1 MAPQAGG
8 KRKRGDRTY
17 SGDSSHDA
25 SRPSPHRPGNLS
37 LAQQGEGRD
46 FGQGRDGPDN
56 RGRGGRRAGRGARV
70 GSQGRV
76 VTNGS
81 AQVSSPEPRPDT
93 PATISIPAQQ
103 ETSRPDDTQSSIRS
117 TLPTEAPNV
126 ADPIEPPQFDYTH
139 LTDSICELWESDGK
153 QAVLGTSLKARE
165 ENDECTQSEIFQE
178 LVRAAT
184 SGRVSAASAGE
195 LVKRVIG
202 DGSNDMEA
210 TGEAPGVPSALQA
223 CFLDA
228 LSITVEALPEPPTVL
243 LRALVFSTGIPA
255 ETLRQ
260 ELEGPL
266 LQSLDLIRTTF
277 TRMGIRKQTNLLYR
291 QANFNLLREES
302 EGFAKLMT
310 ELFTTSNNEPPTSE
324 NVEDTVER
332 VKAMIGAFDLD
343 VGRTL
348 DVVLDVFGA
357 VLVKQCRFFIKFL
370 RASPWWP
377 RSLACGADGGKIAH
391 VDSLPQWAL
400 PGSTAW
406 HLTDDQ
412 RDDVAQLIEDR
423 DKLFWNRAREVGM
436 QAFYEL
442 GRERVSMQGHYT
454 EISTHK
460 EGDTDSE
467 DVMEQ
472 WISQTGTLP
481 PQGNRDAAQ
490 LLGFKLRFYS
500 SSEAR
505 TENDVLPENIVQLAA
520 LLIKVGF
527 ISLKDLYPH
536 IWHSDEEME
545 HLRQEKTKEKIDRE
559 RAARP
564 GAGARNALL
573 MAGALADDTLPTV
586 SRLRDADTRASTPAK
601 EADADAS
608 KGATKTTT
616 GSKTEPLDQK
626 VLLLRSLLAVGAIPD
641 ALFILGRFPWLLEL
655 YPDLSDYLHRI
666 IHHSLTKV
674 YSTIQPLRTRSSVR
688 YQRPTAESDIP
699 GLPKGSV
706 RLANVPSHKTL
717 RWAYLDRKDA
727 AIDGCDYKFY
737 WDEWSDNVPICHS
750 VDDVFTLSETFMKL
764 SGARLGQDPILL
776 TKLARIGKHS
786 LADDKSEVNAK
797 RWIGLCK
804 RLLIPA
810 LSFTKSNAGVV
821 GEIFEVVS
829 NRPVDVRYEIYLEWS
844 AGQTSKSP
852 ELKAAFEQAR
862 AETTDILKRISK
874 TNLRPMARSL
884 AKIAYANPHIVITTA
899 LKQIEN
905 YDSIADAFVEGAR
918 YFTDLGYDTLT
929 WALVSAMGREG
940 RKRVQEGGMF
950 RSRWLSALAAFTG
963 KIYKRYTMM
972 KPGPVLQY
980 VADQLQRGNS
990 TDLVVLEQLI
1000 LSMAGITTDTN
1011 YNDAQIQAMGGGEL
1025 LQAQTVLQLLDKR
1038 HESKTTAKRLMKS
1051 LRDGGLT
1058 GRLLVSLA
1066 QRRQACV
1073 FDHDSEDAPLK
1084 LLGNTFDEL
1093 HRVTAQYLDLLM
1105 SNLTPEELQDVIPDV
1120 IELLLDYGIYP
1131 EIAFWL
1137 CRPTIARRMAEA
1149 DKSHNQKR
1157 PSEDGLAK
1165 EIPNGDIEMTDEANG
1180 MGEEDGEALESDVTP
1195 DNAATPSAAE
1205 ISGTLLNGD
1214 NPDADLELVSDA
1226 NKKDAGQWHPILQ
1239 SIMDSIRPGLP
1250 TEVVDV
1256 IGLGF
1261 YVTFWQLS
1269 LYDITIP
1276 GKSYEDEVER
1286 QKRRIAAI
1294 TADRADVSV
1303 SGSRRKEADKRQL
1316 SELID
1321 RLLAENRDHLKA
1333 YGECKKRLLRERDQ
1347 WFAGIGR
1354 KYEQL
1359 NSALMECCFLPRILC
1374 SPIDSFFCFK
1384 MVKLLS
1390 TNGTPNFRTLGFYDL
1405 IFKQDRLTSLIFT
1418 STSKEADNLGRFLN
1432 EILRDLG
1439 RWHKDKT
1446 VFEREAYGSKRTLP
1460 GFAMQLD
1467 PAGKPTIFLSYEDF
1481 RRILAKWHGMVFGA
1495 MQNCLSSTEY
1505 MHIRNAISVLRS
1517 ISQHFPVISFHGT
1530 SLQKII
1536 TSLSTSDMEDVV
1548 VSSKAVMGALTRRE
1562 KSWML
1567 IQAFRKGQEKS
1578 TNGEKAS
1585 TPDAAAQ
1592 KRSEST
1598 LNAAA
1603 DDFKPAAD
1611 PASQSA
1617 EKKAAEDGEV
1627 DDSQVVATESK
1638 PSQATAVESKADV
1651 KAEQNPAAGQAPS
1664 NSQSGPPASAPG
1676 ASAPLLHRSRPD
1688 SSSSSNAT
1696 KPATPSY
1703 RDTMNSNRGTPQP
1716 ASVPR
1721 RPEHDRIAHS
1731 AQTEPD
1737 LPNRPERTEKSD
1749 RLDRPERAERPDSRS
1764 SRPADTRYPTRAP
1777 LPTDLVR
1784 DPKERPRYRDEPERG
1799 QLGSHSRDFDHRVRG
1814 QDRAHDSRPLADR
1827 SEPPRGHDHGPP
1839 SRLRVDERPSGA
1851 PLRDQGPPM
1860 WEAERSNRSRPALE
1874 PQSDRFAE
1882 SRAPQSSM
1890 APPRPQTNP
1899 QGEGVGINPERAALI
1914 GSGLDSRTGMSIKG
1928 QGDER
1933 ASRTSRPTSPRRG
1946 DDHHSGRRTDRPD
1959 NETLPPSRQPPRHT
1973 EGGRNRSDR
1982 PGLAPTWDRHS
1993 SHNDREM
2000 RHPPPQSP
2008 QVDMNHGR
2016 LNQDSRYSS
2025 HTQEEAPVSSTST
2038 SDIPSGPRGR
2048 NSLPGGRAP
2057 LPPQA
2062 PPLNTQQLPQPGP
2075 FRPGGPDGQTPTGPS
2090 ARSHTRNN
2098 SYHES
2103 TGFGPASTPATPAA
2117 DTTGV
2122 HPDRLKHIAPSPTDG
2137 QGSRT
2142 APFAARPPPP
2152 SPVQSSPPRVPS
2164 GPRGSAPSGAPSG
2177 PSPTTRGPP
2186 SGPQF
2191 GTDSAMRGGRGNR
2204 HPLTAVNNHLQ
2215 QAGQGT
2221 SIRGRGGMRNA
2232 GSMPP
2237 HGGQPVPMAGSV
2249 PDVRSEVT
2257 LPPQQNGERPDLFN
2271 SRAPNPNDT
2280 GAAQQQQYS
2289 ERPPMHRQPVQ
2300 REDIQRAPG
2309 GRRGDLMD
2317 EGEQSNRGAVRHSNS
2332 RQQTPERESTRR
2344 SERDGSHREHGKD
2357 RDRDRE
2363 YRKDGAG
2370 DGPRISS
2377 SRRDEEPGR
2386 RSGRGREGG
2395 NGMPGPQMEP
2405 SGPPTHEAGPR
2416 RGQGAGYGPGSG
2428 PRRGYDERGE
2438 PRGPPGPAPAG
2449 DLPPRKH
2456 GRDGEA
2462 APYGPNSGGGRG
2474 GMRMAS
2480 ESKRPRRGG

>member
-17 SGDSSHDA
+17 SGDSLHDA

-37 LAQQGEGRD
+37 LAQQSE
-46 FGQGRDGPDN
+46 GRDGPES
-56 RGRGGRRAGRGARV
+56 RGRGGRRGGRGARA
-70 GSQGRV
+70 GSQGRA
-76 VTNGS
+76 VTNGP
-81 AQVSSPEPRPDT
+81 AQVSSPEPRPAT
-93 PATISIPAQQ
+93 PATAAIPAQQ
-103 ETSRPDDTQSSIRS
+103 EVPGPEDAQSSIRS
-117 TLPTEAPNV
+117 TLATEAPTGV
-126 ADPIEPPQFDYTH
+126 DPVEPPQFDYTH
-139 LTDSICELWESDGK
+139 LTDDICAAWESDG
-153 QAVLGTSLKARE
+153 QQVVLSTALKARE
-165 ENDECTQSEIFQE
+165 GSDENTLSEIFQE
-178 LVRAAT
+178 LVRAAI

-202 DGSNDMEA
+202 DGSKDMDAEE
-210 TGEAPGVPSALQA
+210 EAPGVPSVLEAS
-223 CFLDA
+223 FLDA
-228 LSITVEALPEPPTVL
+228 LSITIEALPDPPTVF

-255 ETLRQ
+255 ETFRQ

-266 LQSLDLIRTTF
+266 LQSLELIRTTF

-377 RSLACGADGGKIAH
+377 RSHASNGDRGKVAH
-391 VDSLPQWAL
+391 VDNLPQWAL
-400 PGSTAW
+400 PGSSAW

-423 DKLFWNRAREVGM
+423 DKLFWSRARQVGM

-442 GRERVSMQGHYT
+442 GRERVSMQDHFT
-454 EISTHK
+454 EIAAQNDGS
-460 EGDTDSE
+460 TDSE
-467 DVMEQ
+467 DFMEQ
-472 WISQTGTLP
+472 WMSQTGTIP
-481 PQGNRDAAQ
+481 PKGNRDAAQ

-545 HLRQEKTKEKIDRE
+545 NLRHEKTKEKIDRE

-564 GAGARNALL
+564 GASAKNALL
-573 MAGALADDTLPTV
+573 MAGALADDTLPPV
-586 SRLRDADTRASTPAK
+586 SRLRDAETRASTPAK
-601 EADADAS
+601 EADADAGKS
-608 KGATKTTT
+608 ATKTATS
-616 GSKTEPLDQK
+616 SKTEPLDQK

-674 YSTIQPLRTRSSVR
+674 YSTLQPLRTRSSVH

-706 RLANVPSHKTL
+706 RLANAPSHKTL
-717 RWAYLDRKDA
+717 RWAHLDRKDA

-776 TKLARIGKHS
+776 TKLARIGKNS
-786 LADDKSEVNAK
+786 LADDKSELNAE

-821 GEIFEVVS
+821 GEVFEVVS
-829 NRPVDVRYEIYLEWS
+829 NLPVDVRYEIYLEWS
-844 AGQTSKSP
+844 AGQTSRSP

-884 AKIAYANPHIVITTA
+884 AKIAFANPHIVITTA

-963 KIYKRYTMM
+963 KIYKRYNMM
-972 KPGPVLQY
+972 RPGPVLQY
-980 VADQLQRGNS
+980 VADQLQKGNS

-1051 LRDGGLT
+1051 LRDSGLT

-1073 FDHDSEDAPLK
+1073 FDDDSEDAPLK

-1093 HRVTAQYLDLLM
+1093 HRVMAQYLDLLM
-1105 SNLTPEELQDVIPDV
+1105 SNLTADELQDVIPDV

-1137 CRPTIARRMAEA
+1137 CRPTIARRMVED
-1149 DKSHNQKR
+1149 DKAHNQKR
-1157 PSEDGLAK
+1157 SSEDGLAR
-1165 EIPNGDIEMTDEANG
+1165 ELPNDIEMIDEANG
-1180 MGEEDGEALESDVTP
+1180 TGEEDGEALESEVTP
-1195 DNAATPSAAE
+1195 ENAATPSAAE

-1239 SIMDSIRPGLP
+1239 SIMDSIGSSLP
-1250 TEVVDV
+1250 TEVVDA

-1303 SGSRRKEADKRQL
+1303 SGSRRKEAEKRQL

-1359 NSALMECCFLPRILC
+1359 NSALMEYCFLPRILC

-1446 VFEREAYGSKRTLP
+1446 VFEREAYGSKRSLP

-1517 ISQHFPVISFHGT
+1517 ISQHFPVITFHGT

-1536 TSLSTSDMEDVV
+1536 TSLAMSDMEDVV

-1578 TNGEKAS
+1578 TTEEKAS

-1603 DDFKPAAD
+1603 NDFRPAAD
-1611 PASQSA
+1611 TVSQSA

-1627 DDSQVVATESK
+1627 DDSQVVATDSK
-1638 PSQATAVESKADV
+1638 PSQATAIESKAAV
-1651 KAEQNPAAGQAPS
+1651 EAEQNPAAGQAAPS
-1664 NSQSGPPASAPG
+1664 SHGALPTNVPG
-1676 ASAPLLHRSRPD
+1676 ASMKLLHRSRPD
-1688 SSSSSNAT
+1688 SSSSLNTT
-1696 KPATPSY
+1696 KPAPPSY
-1703 RDTMNSNRGTPQP
+1703 RDTVNSNRGTPQP

-1721 RPEHDRIAHS
+1721 RPEHDRIAYS

-1737 LPNRPERTEKSD
+1737 LPSRPERTERSE
-1749 RLDRPERAERPDSRS
+1749 RSERAERPDSRS
-1764 SRPADTRYPTRAP
+1764 SRPADARYPARAP

-1799 QLGSHSRDFDHRVRG
+1799 QLGSHLRDFDQRG
-1814 QDRAHDSRPLADR
+1814 PRHDRTHDSRPLTDR
-1827 SEPPRGHDHGPP
+1827 SELPRGHDYGPP

-1851 PLRDQGPPM
+1851 PPRDQGPPM
-1860 WEAERSNRSRPALE
+1860 WEADRSNRSRPALE

-1882 SRAPQSSM
+1882 SRVPQSGM

-1899 QGEGVGINPERAALI
+1899 QAESVGINPERAALI
-1914 GSGLDSRTGMSIKG
+1914 GSGLDSRSGMSIKG

-1933 ASRTSRPTSPRRG
+1933 SSRTSRPTSPRRG
-1946 DDHHSGRRTDRPD
+1946 DDRHSGRRTDRPD
-1959 NETLPPSRQPPRHT
+1959 NESLLPSRQPPRHA
-1973 EGGRNRSDR
+1973 EGGRNRSDG
-1982 PGLAPTWDRHS
+1982 PGLAPSWDRHS
-1993 SHNDREM
+1993 SHNDHGRELH
-2000 RHPPPQSP
+2000 HPPSQPP

-2025 HTQEEAPVSSTST
+2025 QTQEEAPVSSPST
-2038 SDIPSGPRGR
+2038 SDIPSGPRSR

-2062 PPLNTQQLPQPGP
+2062 PPINTQQLPQPGP

-2103 TGFGPASTPATPAA
+2103 SGFGPAPTPATPAA

-2122 HPDRLKHIAPSPTDG
+2122 HPDRLKHIAPPPTDG
-2137 QGSRT
+2137 QGPRPL
-2142 APFAARPPPP
+2142 PFAARPPPP
-2152 SPVQSSPPRVPS
+2152 SPIQSSPPRVPS

-2237 HGGQPVPMAGSV
+2237 QGGQPAPMAGSG
-2249 PDVRSEVT
+2249 PDVRSEVAF
-2257 LPPQQNGERPDLFN
+2257 PPQQNGERPDLFN
-2271 SRAPNPNDT
+2271 NRALHPNGT
-2280 GAAQQQQYS
+2280 GAAQQQQYG

-2300 REDIQRAPG
+2300 REDMQRAPS
-2309 GRRGDLMD
+2309 GRRADLME
-2317 EGEQSNRGAVRHSNS
+2317 EGDQSNRGAVRHSNS
-2332 RQQTPERESTRR
+2332 RQHTPDREGTRR
-2344 SERDGSHREHGKD
+2344 SERDGSHRDYGKD

-2363 YRKDGAG
+2363 YRKEG
-2370 DGPRISS
+2370 DGEGPRGSS
-2377 SRRDEEPGR
+2377 SRGDEEPPR

-2395 NGMPGPQMEP
+2395 GNDMPGPQVEP
-2405 SGPPTHEAGPR
+2405 SGPSMHEPGPR
-2416 RGQGAGYGPGSG
+2416 RGQGAGHGPGSG
-2428 PRRGYDERGE
+2428 PRRGFDERGE
-2438 PRGPPGPAPAG
+2438 PRGPPAPAPAG

-2456 GRDGEA
+2456 GRDGDG
-2462 APYGPNSGGGRG
+2462 APYGPNSGSGRG